1 MSHNILTLNN
11 NSFDVNSNRTE
22 SISSS
27 NYSYVY
33 PTGGAQPLSLSV
45 GSNFLFKKD
54 VQVNASTSWI
64 TQIDH
69 ATQTGYVEKFR
80 FIQDGTYRIRARAV
94 VAHNAFATA
103 GNRQGFQLYDL
114 TNSQFISSA
123 FYLQYNDNAYC
134 FCNYMSSIVVRSG
147 SNIDVSLRCTYIGNL
162 NLSSGLDSYAIL
174 TAEKLQ

>member
-22 SISSS
+22 SINAA

-33 PTGGAQPLSLSV
+33 PTGGAQPLALSV

-64 TQIDH
+64 TQVDH

-94 VAHNAFATA
+94 VGHTSNVTT
-103 GNRQGFQLYDL
+103 GNSQGFQLYDL

-123 FYLQYNDNAYC
+123 FYLQYNDDCYC

-147 SNIDVSLRCTYIGNL
+147 SNIDVSVRCTSIGNL
-162 NLSSGLDSYAIL
+162 DLTNAMDFYTIF